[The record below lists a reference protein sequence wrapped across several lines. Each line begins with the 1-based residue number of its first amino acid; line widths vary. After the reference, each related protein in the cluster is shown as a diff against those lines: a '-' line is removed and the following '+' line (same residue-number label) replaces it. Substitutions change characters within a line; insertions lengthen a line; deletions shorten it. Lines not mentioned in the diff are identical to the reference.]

1 MPPVAIASTTPTTST
16 TTASTPATSAAA
28 TPATAVTTAAAAAT
42 ATRGALSRLIDGKG
56 APVERFAVELLDG
69 SLRVLVVCKFD
80 ECKSTWL
87 TRHSVGDDADTDHL
101 ATAGRACLAKRV
113 FVGVIR
119 EIPYINASSHAS
131 TLSRFE
137 LLPLRSFPGTSEA
150 VHG

>member
-1 MPPVAIASTTPTTST
+1 MPPVPIASTTPTTST
-16 TTASTPATSAAA
+16 TTASAASTSAAA
-28 TPATAVTTAAAAAT
+28 TPAAAAVTTTPAAT
-42 ATRGALSRLIDGKG
+42 AARRALSRLIDGKCP
-56 APVERFAVELLDG
+56 PVERFAVELLDG
-69 SLRVLVVCKFD
+69 SLRVLVVRKFD